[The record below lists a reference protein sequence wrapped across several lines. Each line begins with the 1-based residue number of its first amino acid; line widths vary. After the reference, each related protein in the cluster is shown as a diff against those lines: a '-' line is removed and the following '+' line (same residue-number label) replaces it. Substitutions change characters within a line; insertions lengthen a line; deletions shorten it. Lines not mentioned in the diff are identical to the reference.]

1 MEHLIFIREAITD
14 SEIARFFEKLHSYH
28 RRDIFPE
35 IEQTEDLAYFLSDEY
50 LSQLKTLHRRQ
61 ENRLHFLFFERGGQ
75 DIGFTMPV
83 VYGAEDDKCFI
94 MEFCVYPEFRG
105 SSTGHA
111 CGEALL
117 SWARERRASYF
128 ELNCDTAPRER
139 FWGRLGFLPNGCDE
153 WNIPLMLRP
162 PEEYAPITVRQFVP
176 GADDWQL
183 WKLENGYLAE
193 IGETPLDE
201 RKQAQLLQAI
211 QEERITFFAAYRKTR
226 MVGMCSVSRYFRHSH
241 VRTSV
246 SLRISSSNRCSESK
260 APRGSSRL
268 RRRNTVGQITL
279 PVLPLPVLC
288 ATRECTARW
297 ASPKSLARPLSTS
310 ADSKIKK
317 GSVWENPNRAFLCTY
332 LTP

>member
-1 MEHLIFIREAITD
+1 MRKRPF
-14 SEIARFFEKLHSYH
+14 ARFPFAKKYAMLSSA
-28 RRDIFPE
+28 
-35 IEQTEDLAYFLSDEY
+35 AYRGKFRKKGLICYDDAACMEGP
-50 LSQLKTLHRRQ
+50 
-61 ENRLHFLFFERGGQ
+61 HFLTLRN
-75 DIGFTMPV
+75 FTL
-83 VYGAEDDKCFI
+83 EDDKCFI

-162 PEEYAPITVRQFVP
+162 PEEDAPITVRQFVP

-226 MVGMCSVSRYFRHSH
+226 MVGMCSVSRVFSTFACADIGVFEDFFVEPVFR
-241 VRTSV
+241 
-246 SLRISSSNRCSESK
+246 K
-260 APRGSSRL
+260 QGA
-268 RRRNTVGQITL
+268 
-279 PVLPLPVLC
+279 
-288 ATRECTARW
+288 ARQL
-297 ASPKSLARPLSTS
+297 ASAAQEYGRANHLASLAVTCALCDEGMYRALGFTEKLGTTLVHLS
-310 ADSKIKK
+310 
-317 GSVWENPNRAFLCTY
+317 
-332 LTP
+332 

>member
-28 RRDIFPE
+28 RRDIFPK
-35 IEQTEDLAYFLSDEY
+35 IEQAEDLAYFLSDEY

-83 VYGAEDDKCFI
+83 IYGSEDDKCFI

-153 WNIPLMLRP
+153 WSIPLMLRP
-162 PEEYAPITVRQFVP
+162 PEEDAPITVRQFVP

-226 MVGMCSVSRYFRHSH
+226 MVGMCSVSRVFSTFACADIGVFEDFFVEPVFR
-241 VRTSV
+241 
-246 SLRISSSNRCSESK
+246 K
-260 APRGSSRL
+260 QDA
-268 RRRNTVGQITL
+268 
-279 PVLPLPVLC
+279 
-288 ATRECTARW
+288 ARQL
-297 ASPKSLARPLSTS
+297 ASAAQEYGRANHLASLAVTCALCDEGMYRALGFTEKLGTTLVHLS
-310 ADSKIKK
+310 
-317 GSVWENPNRAFLCTY
+317 
-332 LTP
+332 

>member
-35 IEQTEDLAYFLSDEY
+35 IEQAEDLAYFLSDEY

-83 VYGAEDDKCFI
+83 IYGSEDDKCFI

-111 CGEALL
+111 CGKALL

-153 WNIPLMLRP
+153 WSIPLMLRP
-162 PEEYAPITVRQFVP
+162 PHHRPSVRP
-176 GADDWQL
+176 RCGRLAA
-183 WKLENGYLAE
+183 LE
-193 IGETPLDE
+193 T
-201 RKQAQLLQAI
+201 RKRL
-211 QEERITFFAAYRKTR
+211 
-226 MVGMCSVSRYFRHSH
+226 SR
-241 VRTSV
+241 
-246 SLRISSSNRCSESK
+246 
-260 APRGSSRL
+260 
-268 RRRNTVGQITL
+268 
-279 PVLPLPVLC
+279 
-288 ATRECTARW
+288 
-297 ASPKSLARPLSTS
+297 
-310 ADSKIKK
+310 
-317 GSVWENPNRAFLCTY
+317 
-332 LTP
+332 

>member
-28 RRDIFPE
+28 RRDIFPK
-35 IEQTEDLAYFLSDEY
+35 IEQAEDLAYFLSDEY

-83 VYGAEDDKCFI
+83 IYGSEDDKCFI

-162 PEEYAPITVRQFVP
+162 PEEDAPITVSSSP
-176 GADDWQL
+176 
-183 WKLENGYLAE
+183 
-193 IGETPLDE
+193 
-201 RKQAQLLQAI
+201 
-211 QEERITFFAAYRKTR
+211 
-226 MVGMCSVSRYFRHSH
+226 
-241 VRTSV
+241 VRTTGSFGNSKTAI
-246 SLRISSSNRCSESK
+246 SLRSVKRRSTRESK
-260 APRGSSRL
+260 RSFCRPFK
-268 RRRNTVGQITL
+268 RN
-279 PVLPLPVLC
+279 
-288 ATRECTARW
+288 
-297 ASPKSLARPLSTS
+297 ASPSLPPTAKHAWSEC
-310 ADSKIKK
+310 A
-317 GSVWENPNRAFLCTY
+317 A
-332 LTP
+332 

>member
-1 MEHLIFIREAITD
+1 MEHLIFIREAITG
-14 SEIARFFEKLHSYH
+14 SEIARFFEKLHLYH

-35 IEQTEDLAYFLSDEY
+35 IEQAEDLAYFLSDEY

-83 VYGAEDDKCFI
+83 IYGSEDGKCFI

-128 ELNCDTAPRER
+128 ELNCDTVPRER

-226 MVGMCSVSRYFRHSH
+226 MVGMCSVSRVFSTFACADIGVFEDFFVEPVFR
-241 VRTSV
+241 
-246 SLRISSSNRCSESK
+246 K
-260 APRGSSRL
+260 QGA
-268 RRRNTVGQITL
+268 
-279 PVLPLPVLC
+279 
-288 ATRECTARW
+288 ARQF
-297 ASPKSLARPLSTS
+297 ASAAQEYGRANHLASLAVTCALCDEGMYRALGFTEKLGTTLVHLS
-310 ADSKIKK
+310 
-317 GSVWENPNRAFLCTY
+317 
-332 LTP
+332 

>member
-1 MEHLIFIREAITD
+1 MEHLIFIREAITG

-35 IEQTEDLAYFLSDEY
+35 IEQAEDLAYFLSDEY

-83 VYGAEDDKCFI
+83 IYGSEDDKCFI

-162 PEEYAPITVRQFVP
+162 PEEDAPSP
-176 GADDWQL
+176 
-183 WKLENGYLAE
+183 
-193 IGETPLDE
+193 
-201 RKQAQLLQAI
+201 
-211 QEERITFFAAYRKTR
+211 
-226 MVGMCSVSRYFRHSH
+226 SVSSSP
-241 VRTSV
+241 VRTTGSFGNSKTAILLRSV
-246 SLRISSSNRCSESK
+246 KRRSTRESK
-260 APRGSSRL
+260 RSFCRPFKRS
-268 RRRNTVGQITL
+268 
-279 PVLPLPVLC
+279 
-288 ATRECTARW
+288 
-297 ASPKSLARPLSTS
+297 ASPSLPPTAKHAWSEC
-310 ADSKIKK
+310 A
-317 GSVWENPNRAFLCTY
+317 A
-332 LTP
+332 